1 MAAELETKLDRLTR
15 LVGTDEGFYALALH
29 AFVEYYLRY
38 EKKYGEGPGFHELTW
53 AFREELLH
61 DRGEQFIDGLNC
73 LARLGHQHLLTN
85 KVRHAF
91 ERMDPEEAAA
101 ATHLFVSFCKLA
113 GIGCL
118 PQVRQLEQSLRI
130 WAERTS
136 VLEASSLIHQMQEQ
150 IRQLRGQAAGFLE
163 QRREYERLKE
173 HLGEQQGRLAAFD
186 REMRKTREA
195 EVQRKERLDELRQE
209 RNALTQERN
218 GLLARLEQYGELER
232 YLRYLGRLSLYTR
245 TRLDYEQSISQ
256 LTPEQEQIV
265 ASVNPRRS
273 LLIRGGAGT
282 GKSLVLIE
290 CLRRTLQQGELELG
304 QGQSVVLVT
313 FTRTL
318 VKYSRYIAELKSM
331 NLPLE
336 VIGTADSLFY
346 RKLQRIRPEARYDFE
361 LLDGWVTEERT
372 PPFLSREELASELE
386 NFLFAEGITEE
397 EYLQEVVPRA
407 GMRRRLARQ
416 QRQAVWAVRR
426 SLVEDME
433 ARGVYTRNYGRLKLL
448 EYLRA
453 HSEDRAIR
461 DIGCLFLDE
470 VQDLTPVALA
480 ALRELTRGAMIMAGD
495 GGQSIYSCR
504 SPFPRSGIRLR
515 GATRVLKTNFRNTI
529 QVYQLAESFRRR
541 SLAAQEA
548 SEAAGAAA
556 ANGSEGANS
565 PTEADGPAEADSG
578 AAEVRPFPFREGPVP
593 ELYTAADAGEL
604 RRLLVEKIRV
614 FLEELGYDPENLCIL
629 VPRNREVEALRP
641 CLEKAGLELEDLAGE
656 EFSFA
661 STRRLRISTLH
672 SSKGL
677 DFPVVLLYLPYLHRR
692 GQYDEEQTER
702 LLRNLLYVG
711 ITRAMDNVNVFT
723 LQSEDPILRDLA
735 ACFAG

>member
-1 MAAELETKLDRLTR
+1 MAGELETKLDRLTR

-91 ERMDPEEAAA
+91 ERLDPEEAAA
-101 ATHLFVSFCKLA
+101 ATHLFVTFCKLA
-113 GIGCL
+113 GIGSF
-118 PQVRQLEQSLRI
+118 PQVRLLEQSLRI

-136 VLEASSLIHQMQEQ
+136 VLEASSLIHRMQEQ

-163 QRREYERLKE
+163 QRREYERLKDE
-173 HLGEQQGRLAAFD
+173 LREQQGRLAAFD
-186 REMRKTREA
+186 REMRKAREA

-218 GLLARLEQYGELER
+218 ELLARLEQYGELER

-346 RKLQRIRPEARYDFE
+346 GKLQRIRPEARYDFE

-416 QRQAVWAVRR
+416 QRQAVWAVRC

-453 HSEDRAIR
+453 HPEDRAIR

-480 ALRELTRGAMIMAGD
+480 ALRELTRGAMIMTGD

-541 SLAAQEA
+541 SLTAQAAEEA
-548 SEAAGAAA
+548 
-556 ANGSEGANS
+556 EGA
-565 PTEADGPAEADSG
+565 

-604 RRLLVEKIRV
+604 QRLLVEKIRV